1 MNPHLTW
8 NLAADVRQLVEYRFM
23 VNALL
28 AASVVA
34 VMAAVV
40 GWFMV
45 LRRETFAGH
54 TLSMMSFPGAAAAAL
69 AGLPLAAGYFAF
81 CAAGALVIA
90 GAAGV
95 GGRRA
100 PAQESAVIGTVGA
113 AALALGFLG
122 LSVYGGVLES
132 LESLLFG
139 SILGVTRGQLL
150 TLAIVAVCVL
160 SLLALAGRPLLFAS
174 IDEPLARARRVPV
187 GSLSVAFL
195 LVLGLAVAATAQITG
210 VLLVFALLVAPAG
223 IARELTPRIGAGLAL
238 SVLLGLVIAWVGLGL
253 SYFTNYSPGFYV
265 STIALV
271 LYAGA
276 RLLRGRLAVGP
287 RRDAPEG
294 PGALAPA
301 GGR

>member
-8 NLAADVRQLVEYRFM
+8 NLVTDVRQLVEYRFM

-45 LRRETFAGH
+45 LRGQTFAGH
-54 TLSMMSFPGAAAAAL
+54 TLSLMSFPGAAAAAL
-69 AGLPLAAGYFAF
+69 VGLPLTAGYFAF
-81 CAAGALVIA
+81 CTAGALVIA
-90 GAAGV
+90 GASSV

-100 PAQESAVIGTVGA
+100 PAQESAIVGTVGA
-113 AALALGFLG
+113 VALAVGFLL

-139 SILGVTRGQLL
+139 SILGVTRAQVL
-150 TLAIVAVCVL
+150 TLAIVSTCVL
-160 SLLALAGRPLLFAS
+160 AGLAVVGRPLLFAS
-174 IDEPLARARRVPV
+174 LDEPLARARRVPV
-187 GSLSVAFL
+187 GALSVAFL
-195 LVLGLAVAATAQITG
+195 STLGLAVAATAQITG

-253 SYFTNYSPGFYV
+253 SYFTSYSPGFYV
-265 STIALV
+265 STIAVV
-271 LYAGA
+271 LYTGA
-276 RLLRGRLAVGP
+276 RLTRGRLAARS
-287 RRDAPEG
+287 RRGAPDA
-294 PGALAPA
+294 PGALAA
-301 GGR
+301 SVGR